1 MIDKIYYINLDH
13 RLDRKEHIEKLLTD
27 SDLIDISERV
37 SATYNKSLPHA
48 GCVHSHITTIEK
60 FIESDEQYCLILE
73 DDFITP
79 NINTLKN
86 DINKLFIDKVDF
98 DIVQLAG
105 NHIQLHNCEQTYLK
119 RVIDSQTTSAYI
131 INKDFANTLL
141 NNFRESYKLISD
153 FGRRHHEYC
162 LDIYWKKLQP
172 ISKWYCYLPV
182 LGYQMDSYSDIE
194 NNSVSYKC

>member
-37 SATYNKSLPHA
+37 SATYNKSLPHT
-48 GCVHSHITTIEK
+48 GCVHSHIITLEK
-60 FIESDEQYCLILE
+60 FIESNQQYCLILE
-73 DDFITP
+73 DDFTTD
-79 NINTLKN
+79 NINTLKS
-86 DINKLFIDKVDF
+86 DINKLFTDKIDF

-105 NHIQLHNCEQTYLK
+105 NHMQLHNCEYTYLK
-119 RVIDSQTTSAYI
+119 RVTDSQTTSAYI
-131 INKDFANTLL
+131 ISKDFASILL
-141 NNFRESYKLISD
+141 NNFRESHKLISES
-153 FGRRHHEYC
+153 GRRHEYC

-172 ISKWYCYLPV
+172 VSKWYCYLPA

-194 NNSVSYKC
+194 NKNASYKC